1 MQSAM
6 KTPVEPW
13 YKHLWPWII
22 IGMLAISVFL
32 SLMMVNIAVNN
43 QDSLV
48 SDNYYEAG
56 KGINRSLD
64 REHLAQ
70 QLKLQ
75 AKISFD
81 ELTGEV
87 DLRLSGA
94 SHPDKLTLNLLSPT
108 LEAQDKHLDLLPSP
122 VEPGRYTGSLDAA
135 VKGRRFVEL
144 LGQENGQAWRLFEE
158 EKVAPGGSFVLGDE
172 PLKGD
177 EAERP

>member
-1 MQSAM
+1 MLHMGCQYRPKHVESARPRSGQTAPSRAIPAREKRMQSAM

-108 LEAQDKHLDLLPSP
+108 LEAQDKDRKS
-122 VEPGRYTGSLDAA
+122 V
-135 VKGRRFVEL
+135 V
-144 LGQENGQAWRLFEE
+144 
-158 EKVAPGGSFVLGDE
+158 
-172 PLKGD
+172 
-177 EAERP
+177 